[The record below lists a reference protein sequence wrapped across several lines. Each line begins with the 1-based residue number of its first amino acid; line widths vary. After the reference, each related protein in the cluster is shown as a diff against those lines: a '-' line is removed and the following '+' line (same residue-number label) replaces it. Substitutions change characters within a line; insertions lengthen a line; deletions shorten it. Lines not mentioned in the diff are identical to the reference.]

1 MADQDLIKVARGV
14 VEAFNRSDWEAC
26 TAALTPDSVY
36 DEVGTSRRL
45 QGPPQIIQALQGWK
59 GAMPDVKGTVT
70 NALGT
75 GNTVVLEVTWHGTN
89 TGPLPRPSGTL
100 PATGIQQTTRSGWV
114 LNFDRD
120 RIKESRHCFDMLS
133 FLQQLGIMSS

>member
-45 QGPPQIIQALQGWK
+45 QGPPQIIQALQG
-59 GAMPDVKGTVT
+59 
-70 NALGT
+70 
-75 GNTVVLEVTWHGTN
+75 LERGDARCQGDSDERSWNWEHG
-89 TGPLPRPSGTL
+89 
-100 PATGIQQTTRSGWV
+100 RS
-114 LNFDRD
+114 
-120 RIKESRHCFDMLS
+120 
-133 FLQQLGIMSS
+133 